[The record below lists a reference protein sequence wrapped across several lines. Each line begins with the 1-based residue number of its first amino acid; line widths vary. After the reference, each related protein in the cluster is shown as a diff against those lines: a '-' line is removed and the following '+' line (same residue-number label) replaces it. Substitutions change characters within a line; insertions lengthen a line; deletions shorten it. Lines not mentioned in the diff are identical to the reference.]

1 MIYPDRSHPAVN
13 RLLSSSRSGDQAEA
27 AVYRALEARLGHE
40 EGWAVLWSV
49 PVPGGA
55 QGREID
61 FIVAHRSLGAAFIEV
76 KAPPLVPS
84 GHKWVSPVD
93 GTAYGR
99 DAPDYQLQQATNEF
113 KNWLKNCATSG
124 TPLPRIARFVALMG
138 TKEDELKANSSALN
152 VGCRLPSPAR
162 VTDVYQ
168 KKQAYLCC
176 GDVIDLLPDMI
187 VQALSDEMKNN
198 DKSRVEESFFGMVVP
213 QLAAQAGMRT
223 IENDNPVSHP
233 LDAPVVVTVARRRRT
248 PWRLALALAVVALF
262 LSWQAVH
269 SLSSPSKIPL
279 VPKKA
284 VAVPEQKVAK
294 PSPDKAAT
302 PSVRA
307 TDEKGR
313 ECVERRFP
321 GTIDG
326 MPVQLTEKLCKID
339 GVFRRVTD

>member
-1 MIYPDRSHPAVN
+1 M
-13 RLLSSSRSGDQAEA
+13 
-27 AVYRALEARLGHE
+27 
-40 EGWAVLWSV
+40 
-49 PVPGGA
+49 PGGA

-61 FIVAHRSLGAAFIEV
+61 FMVVHRSLGAAFIEV
-76 KAPPLVPS
+76 KAPPLVPR
-84 GHKWVSPVD
+84 GHKWVSPTD
-93 GTAYGR
+93 GAAYDR
-99 DAPDYQLQQATNEF
+99 DAPEYQLLQATNEF
-113 KNWLKNCATSG
+113 KNWLKNCSPRG

-138 TKEDELKANSSALN
+138 TKEDELKANSNSLN
-152 VGCRLPSPAR
+152 VGCCLPPPAR
-162 VTDVYQ
+162 VAHVYQ

-223 IENDNPVSHP
+223 IENDNPVGHP
-233 LDAPVVVTVARRRRT
+233 LDASFVVAVARRGRA
-248 PWRLALALAVVALF
+248 PWRLILVLASVALF

-269 SLSSPSKIPL
+269 SLSSPSKTPL
-279 VPKKA
+279 TPKKI

-294 PSPDKAAT
+294 PSPDKTAA

-307 TDEKGR
+307 IDEKGR

-339 GVFRRVTD
+339 GAFRRVGD